1 MHAGL
6 SRIFNKSVRLLTRP
20 TPERILRINY
30 AVTYLCDSRCVMCDI
45 WKRYREDPSGIAQEL
60 TAEEIAQAVSG
71 AAALRALDTI
81 SLTGGEP
88 FIKKD
93 FVAIYA
99 FFRRCYPRATV
110 VINTNGFNTALIEK
124 KTAEMLA
131 VGGIPPIF
139 MFSVDGLAE
148 IHEQIRGV
156 RDGLGKIRRSIE
168 VVRRLA
174 PTSRI
179 GLSFT
184 ILPENIRDLEG
195 VYTLSRELGASFT
208 MRFGLRSDIYYLN
221 TTWDGAWT
229 REQLDEVEPTIR
241 RVTADIQR
249 RRTGLERAL
258 NPDTYFFSRMTDY
271 QRAPRRIFECFSGT
285 HSFFLDPW
293 GNVFP
298 CIVLSTSLGN
308 LRDRSF
314 DELWFSARAG
324 EIRTDIAEE
333 RCHCWTECEALPSL
347 QRTLRR
353 RHEPAAAEV
362 VVASSS
368 GDR

>member
-1 MHAGL
+1 MAHSGL
-6 SRIFNKSVRLLTRP
+6 SWIFNKSVRLLTRP

-45 WKRYREDPSGIAQEL
+45 WKRYREDPSGIAKEL
-60 TAEEIAQAVSG
+60 TADDIERAVSG
-71 AAALRALDTI
+71 SAALQALDTI
-81 SLTGGEP
+81 ALTGGEP
-88 FIKKD
+88 FLKKD

-99 FFRRCYPRATV
+99 FFRRRYPGAAIV
-110 VINTNGFNTALIEK
+110 VNTNGFNTALIEK

-131 VGGIPPIF
+131 VGGLPPVF

-148 IHEQIRGV
+148 AHEQIRGV
-156 RDGLGKIRRSIE
+156 RDGLGKIGRSIDM
-168 VVRRLA
+168 VRRLA

-179 GLSFT
+179 GISFT

-195 VYTLSRELGASFT
+195 VYALSKELEAPFT
-208 MRFGLRSDIYYLN
+208 MRFGSRSDTYYRN

-229 REQLDEVEPTIR
+229 RQQLDEVEPAIR
-241 RVTADIQR
+241 RVTADIAR

-308 LRDRSF
+308 LRDRPF
-314 DELWFSARAG
+314 DELWFSAQAG

-353 RHEPAAAEV
+353 GREPAGAA
-362 VVASSS
+362 VASSG